1 MSKMRYILSLLM
13 ISLSV
18 GVIAQ
23 EPEKWDLKTCVEYA
37 VQHNISVQQ
46 ADVQS
51 RLAKLQADLAK
62 NSQLPSLSG
71 SSGMGLRLGR
81 SIDPTT
87 NGFTNTQFLYNNFGL
102 NGGVQIFNAG
112 KLRNSANATDYSW
125 QASLADM
132 QNAANDISLNVATF
146 YLQILSAIEQTEIA
160 KIQISQTKEQL
171 IATKKRVDVGLLPE
185 INLLELETQ
194 LANDSS
200 NFISAI
206 SNVEQSKLS
215 LKALLNLDAAK
226 PFDVV
231 VQPVEQIKL
240 QNFADLQ
247 PEYVFSVASQN
258 LPNVKAANFRVKA
271 AEKNVKAAKA
281 NFYPTLSFGYSLSS
295 NFSNQFKYIS
305 GYEFS
310 GYSTPTALSPY
321 VTVNNSKYYVQSPVF
336 TTTSGTRNWGNIWN
350 GWGNQVNN
358 NFGQSLG
365 FQLNIPIFNA
375 GQSKISYQQAK
386 LNFRSASL
394 QEENTQRKL
403 KQDIFS
409 AYTNAV
415 VALNKLNATQKAMTS
430 AEKAYSFATKRYELG
445 LLGTIELLNNQN
457 NFLKAKV
464 NFKSAQYE
472 YVFRIKL
479 LEFYKGENLSL

>member
-1 MSKMRYILSLLM
+1 MKYILSLVLVA
-13 ISLSV
+13 LSV
-18 GVIAQ
+18 VSNAQ
-23 EPEKWDLKTCVEYA
+23 LPSKWDLKTCVEYA

-62 NSQLPSLSG
+62 NSQLPTLSG
-71 SSGMGLRLGR
+71 TSGMGLRLGR

-112 KLRNSANATDYSW
+112 KLRNNAAATNYSW
-125 QASLADM
+125 QASVADM
-132 QNAANDISLNVATF
+132 QNASNDISLNVATY

-160 KIQISQTKEQL
+160 KIQIQQTIEQL
-171 IATKKRVDVGLLPE
+171 NATKKRVEVGLLPE

-200 NFISAI
+200 SYISAY
-206 SNVEQSKLS
+206 SSVEQSKLS
-215 LKALLNLDAAK
+215 LKAVLNLDASS
-226 PFDVV
+226 PFDVI
-231 VQPVEQIKL
+231 VQPVDQIKL
-240 QNFADLQ
+240 QSFADLQ
-247 PEYVFSVASQN
+247 PDYVFNIASQN
-258 LPNVKAANFRVKA
+258 LPNIKAANLRVKA
-271 AEKNVKAAKA
+271 ADKNILSAKA
-281 NFYPTLSFGYSLSS
+281 GFYPTLSFGYNLSS
-295 NFSNQFKYIS
+295 NFSNSFKYIS
-305 GYEFS
+305 GYEMDGFS
-310 GYSTPTALSPY
+310 SINAASPF
-321 VTVNNSKYYVQSPVF
+321 VTMNNTKYYVQSPIYSPV
-336 TTTSGTRNWGNIWN
+336 SATRNWGNVWN

-365 FQLNIPIFNA
+365 FQLSIPIFNA
-375 GQSKISYQQAK
+375 GQSKIAYQQAK
-386 LNFRSASL
+386 LNYRNAAL

-409 AYTNAV
+409 AYTNAI
-415 VALNKLNATQKAMTS
+415 VALNKLNATQKAVS
-430 AEKAYSFATKRYELG
+430 SSEKAYTFASKRYELG

-457 NFLKAKV
+457 NYLKAKV
-464 NFKSAQYE
+464 NFKAAQYE

-479 LEFYKGENLSL
+479 LEFYKGESLSL

>member
-1 MSKMRYILSLLM
+1 MIKMKYILSLFM
-13 ISLSV
+13 ISLSI
-18 GVIAQ
+18 GVNAQ

-37 VQHNISVQQ
+37 IQHNISVQQ
-46 ADVQS
+46 ADVQA

-62 NSQLPSLSG
+62 NSQLPSLTG

-112 KLRNSANATDYSW
+112 KLRNGASASEYNW

-132 QNAANDISLNVATF
+132 QIAANDISLNVATF

-160 KIQISQTKEQL
+160 KIQIAQTKEQL
-171 IATKKRVDVGLLPE
+171 TATKKRVDVGLLPE

-206 SNVEQSKLS
+206 SSVEQSKLS

-226 PFDVV
+226 PFDVQ

-247 PEYVFSVASQN
+247 PEYVFNIASQN

-271 AEKNVKAAKA
+271 SEKNVKAAKA

-321 VTVNNSKYYVQSPVF
+321 VNINNSKYYVQSPVF
-336 TTTSGTRNWGNIWN
+336 TSTSGTRNWGNIWN

-365 FQLNIPIFNA
+365 FQLSIPIFNA
-375 GQSKISYQQAK
+375 GQSKIAYQQAK

-409 AYTNAV
+409 AYTTAV
-415 VALNKLNATQKAMTS
+415 VALNKLNATQKAMVS
-430 AEKAYSFATKRYELG
+430 AEKAYNFASKRYELG

-457 NFLKAKV
+457 NYLKAKV
-464 NFKSAQYE
+464 NFKAAQYE

>member
-1 MSKMRYILSLLM
+1 MNTMKYIFFTVLIFLAINVS
-13 ISLSV
+13 
-18 GVIAQ
+18 AQ
-23 EPEKWDLKTCVEYA
+23 EPVKWDLKTCVEYA
-37 VQHNISVQQ
+37 IQHNISVQQ
-46 ADVQS
+46 ADVQA

-62 NSQLPSLSG
+62 NNQLPSLSG

-102 NGGVQIFNAG
+102 NGGIQVFGAG
-112 KLRNSANATDYSW
+112 KLRNTAEATALSW
-125 QASLADM
+125 QASMADM
-132 QNAANDISLNVATF
+132 QNAANDISLNVATY

-160 KIQISQTKEQL
+160 KIQIGQTKEQL
-171 IATKKRVDVGLLPE
+171 NATKKRVDVGLLPE

-200 NFISAI
+200 NYISAI
-206 SNVEQSKLS
+206 SNVEQTKLS
-215 LKALLNLDAAK
+215 LKALLNLDASK
-226 PFDVV
+226 PFDVL
-231 VQPVEQIKL
+231 VQPVEQIQL

-247 PEYVFSVASQN
+247 PDYVFNIASQN
-258 LPNVKAANFRVKA
+258 LPNIKAANFRVKA
-271 AEKNVKAAKA
+271 ANKNVLSAKA
-281 NFYPTLSFGYSLSS
+281 GFYPTLSFGYSLSS

-305 GYEFS
+305 GYEYA
-310 GYSTPTALSPY
+310 GLSTPGANTPFINVGA
-321 VTVNNSKYYVQSPVF
+321 NKYYVQSPVF
-336 TTTSGTRNWGNIWN
+336 TTTTATRNWGNIWK
-350 GWGNQVNN
+350 GWSDQVNN

-375 GQSKISYQQAK
+375 GQSKAAYQQAK
-386 LNFRSASL
+386 LNLRSVSL

-403 KQDIFS
+403 KQDIYA

-415 VALNKLNATQKAMTS
+415 VAFNKLNATQKAVNS
-430 AEKAYSFATKRYELG
+430 AQKAYSFATKRYELG

-457 NFLKAKV
+457 NYLKAKV

-479 LEFYKGENLSL
+479 LEFYKGETLSL

>member
-1 MSKMRYILSLLM
+1 M

-336 TTTSGTRNWGNIWN
+336 TSTSGTRNWGNIWN